1 LTRRQS
7 YAIFNHQQG
16 NDARLTRRLKMTR
29 NQQEIIS
36 YLNSKKIVYGFKT
49 VYENNAPVKTEW
61 MPIKITKK
69 DQFYRA
75 NGVVVSHSWAK
86 FIVREGMGA

>member
-1 LTRRQS
+1 
-7 YAIFNHQQG
+7 
-16 NDARLTRRLKMTR
+16 MTR

-49 VYENNAPVKTEW
+49 VYENNVAVKTEW

-75 NGVVVSHSWAK
+75 NGVIVGHQFAK
-86 FIVREGMGA
+86 LIIREGMGG